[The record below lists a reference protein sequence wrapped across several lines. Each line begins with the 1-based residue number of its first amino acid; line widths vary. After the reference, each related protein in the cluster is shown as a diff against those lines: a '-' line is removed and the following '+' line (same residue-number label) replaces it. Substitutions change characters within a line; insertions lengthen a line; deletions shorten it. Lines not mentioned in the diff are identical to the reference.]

1 MLRIDSCPSPE
12 GDFSDFIMFFNV
24 IEIESNQSG
33 NSKMVAQRQWYV
45 ILGHSFYSS
54 KTGNREKELIKHD
67 KTGGQHCK

>member
-12 GDFSDFIMFFNV
+12 GDDSDFIMFFNV

-45 ILGHSFYSS
+45 ILGHSFTVQ
-54 KTGNREKELIKHD
+54 KRGTGKRN
-67 KTGGQHCK
+67 